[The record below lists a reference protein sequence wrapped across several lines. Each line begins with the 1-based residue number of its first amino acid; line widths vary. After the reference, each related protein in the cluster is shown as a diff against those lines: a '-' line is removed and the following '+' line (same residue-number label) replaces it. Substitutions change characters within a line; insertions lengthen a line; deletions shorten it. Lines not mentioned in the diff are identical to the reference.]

1 MYIKE
6 KIKNHFSNLLENP
19 KFALAYFYNRDIV
32 EEFNNS
38 KLVELQNNLRKTERR
53 YNNYFNL
60 YSLVKFLGI
69 ESLVEKVT
77 KNLAMSQKMYSKNSN
92 DIDIFKSNLAYLIIS
107 GILKLEN
114 AEVMGYSKEFIEEF
128 LVPYQNQANNPYN
141 EYFYNEANGRTSII
155 DEKGFSKVLGYT
167 PYSVLEKIKQKESE
181 SYFPAGISSFKRKIR
196 R

>member
-6 KIKNHFSNLLENP
+6 KINNHFLNLLES
-19 KFALAYFYNRDIV
+19 KEFAMSYFYSIDIV
-32 EEFNNS
+32 EKFNRN
-38 KLVELQNNLRKTERR
+38 KLLQLENNLKKHEKR

-60 YSLVKFLGI
+60 YSLIRFLGI
-69 ESLVEKVT
+69 ESLVGKVT
-77 KNLAMSQKMYSKNSN
+77 KNLASAQKMYSKNSN

>member
-114 AEVMGYSKEFIEEF
+114 AQLMGYSKDFIEEF
-128 LVPYQNQANNPYN
+128 LVPYKSQADNPYN
-141 EYFYNEANGRTSII
+141 EYHYNEKSGITSMIT
-155 DEKGFSKVLGYT
+155 EKGSSLILSYT
-167 PYSVLEKIKQKESE
+167 PHVVLEKLKEKESE